1 LSLHKIHWQ
10 DTVCRVKELLNP
22 KKSFVQ
28 TINEIFSNSNER
40 EQQESSNDDNSTR
53 RSENDPEKNDK
64 VFDTA
69 SSAEGEQLIS
79 KAK

>member
-1 LSLHKIHWQ
+1 MRSGQISITYNIMNHATKQ
-10 DTVCRVKELLNP
+10 
-22 KKSFVQ
+22 SFVQ